1 MFFSKVC
8 LNQDLNKIVCALF
21 MIVIS
26 IKTSSLS
33 PPLPTFV
40 FKILGILMKLGP
52 LTCLSSHFLGLIV
65 SSSRCSLTCFSYC
78 IDLKLYLKSDSNVF
92 FFFFF
97 WHQNTS
103 FMACVPQL
111 RPVQE
116 ADNVPLFMILRLI
129 HEFAG

>member
-65 SSSRCSLTCFSYC
+65 SSSQCSLTCFSYC

-92 FFFFF
+92 FFFFG
-97 WHQNTS
+97 TK
-103 FMACVPQL
+103 
-111 RPVQE
+111 
-116 ADNVPLFMILRLI
+116 ILPSWLVCLNCAQFRRQIMSHFL
-129 HEFAG
+129 